1 MFTLLFAV
9 DHHEA
14 ELAREA
20 ADGTRGQRQ
29 QGAEVFSVRL
39 TETDHGVRST
49 GGSHILAPFQA
60 LYPRQRTL
68 ETTQDFNRPT
78 DNLGF
83 KSNLSLPEE
92 LTLFNNKQV
101 NKKYKTLCIL

>member
-1 MFTLLFAV
+1 MKRFCACVFSFTLLFAV

-29 QGAEVFSVRL
+29 QGAEVFTVRL

-68 ETTQDFNRPT
+68 EATV
-78 DNLGF
+78 
-83 KSNLSLPEE
+83 EE
-92 LTLFNNKQV
+92 LK
-101 NKKYKTLCIL
+101 ILKDQLDHLGLK